1 MTVGVDD
8 DVDRAGDL
16 LEVGQHVSHVLS
28 VGWHG
33 AGWGLGAVVVRAV
46 VVACGDGGAGGGRA
60 V

>member
-33 AGWGLGAVVVRAV
+33 AVVVRAV